1 VSVAR
6 QHKTGRK
13 SKRSPVRIAHR
24 FGEEDFQK
32 LLEAINKGLTIQM
45 AAKAIGF
52 ARSVVYDYLAR
63 NPTKQGAL
71 KRQCEVSWLSRLDA
85 LARSSG
91 DWRAYA
97 WLLERNFPHS
107 YALFTVQRQQ
117 ISVSMKLDEKVQ
129 MVSEAEL
136 IEMHQAA
143 AEVAAQAPRFN
154 AGLNGED

>member
-1 VSVAR
+1 VSEAR
-6 QHKTGRK
+6 QSKPRHKH
-13 SKRSPVRIAHR
+13 KRSAVRIAHR

-45 AAKAIGF
+45 AAKATGF
-52 ARSVVYDYLAR
+52 ARSVVYEYLAR
-63 NPTKQGAL
+63 NPDKQDAL

-107 YALFTVQRQQ
+107 YALFTVQRHQ
-117 ISVSMKLDEKVQ
+117 ISGSMTLYEKVQ
-129 MVSEAEL
+129 LVSEAEL

-143 AEVAAQAPRFN
+143 AEVAAQAPRFTTN
-154 AGLNGED
+154 LNGQN

>member
-1 VSVAR
+1 VSATR
-6 QHKTGRK
+6 QHKTTPK
-13 SKRSPVRIAHR
+13 HKRSPVRIAHR
-24 FGEEDFQK
+24 FGDQDFQK
-32 LLEAINKGLTIQM
+32 LLEGINKGLTIQM
-45 AAKAIGF
+45 AAKATGF

-63 NPTKQGAL
+63 NPNKQGAL

-85 LARSSG
+85 LARSNG

-107 YALFTVQRQQ
+107 YALFTVQRHQ
-117 ISVSMKLDEKVQ
+117 ISGSKKLDEKVQ

-136 IEMHQAA
+136 LEMHKVA

-154 AGLNGED
+154 PGLNGED

>member
-1 VSVAR
+1 MAR

-13 SKRSPVRIAHR
+13 SKRSPVRTEHR
-24 FGEEDFQK
+24 FGDMYFQK
-32 LLEAINKGLTIQM
+32 LLGCISKGLTIQM
-45 AAKAIGF
+45 AAKATGF
-52 ARSVVYDYLAR
+52 ARSVVYNYLAR
-63 NPTKQGAL
+63 NPDKQDAL

-107 YALFTVQRQQ
+107 YALFTVQRHQ
-117 ISVSMKLDEKVQ
+117 ISGSMKLNEKVQ
-129 MVSEAEL
+129 MVPESEL

-143 AEVAAQAPRFN
+143 AEVADEAPRFN
-154 AGLNGED
+154 HDL

>member
-1 VSVAR
+1 MSETR
-6 QHKTGRK
+6 QSKATPKR
-13 SKRSPVRIAHR
+13 KRSAVRIAHR

-45 AAKAIGF
+45 AAKATGF
-52 ARSVVYDYLAR
+52 ARSVVYYYLAR
-63 NPTKQGAL
+63 NPDKQDAL

-107 YALFTVQRQQ
+107 YALFTVQRHQ
-117 ISVSMKLDEKVQ
+117 INRNMKVDERVQ
-129 MVSEAEL
+129 MVPEAEL
-136 IEMHQAA
+136 LEMHEAA

>member
-1 VSVAR
+1 VSVTR
-6 QHKTGRK
+6 QHKTGGKR
-13 SKRSPVRIAHR
+13 KRSPVRIAHR

-32 LLEAINKGLTIQM
+32 LVEAINKGLTIQM
-45 AAKAIGF
+45 AARATGF

-63 NPTKQGAL
+63 NPNKQDAL
-71 KRQCEVSWLSRLDA
+71 KRQCEVSWLSRLDS

-107 YALFTVQRQQ
+107 YALFTVQRHQ
-117 ISVSMKLDEKVQ
+117 ISGSMKLNEKVQ
-129 MVSEAEL
+129 MVPESEL

-143 AEVAAQAPRFN
+143 AEVAAQAPRFK
-154 AGLNGED
+154 AKLNGQN